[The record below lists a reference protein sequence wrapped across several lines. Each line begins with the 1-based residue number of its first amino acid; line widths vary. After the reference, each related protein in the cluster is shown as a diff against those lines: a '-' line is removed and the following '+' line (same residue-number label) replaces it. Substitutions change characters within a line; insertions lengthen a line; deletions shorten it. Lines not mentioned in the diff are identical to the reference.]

1 MKMPQ
6 KNKIVLFLFVSLVA
20 VASFIYIG
28 FNSRQMDGY
37 ALVLSLLGASAALIG
52 FALSSENYLK
62 GENKEDKIKPQEDA
76 EKQKKDNSKCESIDA
91 VGFLKDSLED
101 PTSSPQREVLR
112 RAYDYE
118 DFVSLRRRDVITHFR
133 KTETRL
139 MDEIDGL
146 KRRANT
152 NMILGAIIAFVG
164 VLGLVTFILGEPEQP
179 ENDITL
185 IIVHWV
191 TRLSL
196 VSFVEIFAFFF
207 LKMYKTEL
215 LSIQYYQDEL
225 TSIESRKIALL
236 FAIIHDNAED
246 ISKSIDCLVNI
257 DRNFKLD
264 VNQTTVDLEK
274 LKTENS
280 FIKSQMDSMM
290 DIFKGAISFKIK
302 GNNTTNG
309 EIC

>member
-1 MKMPQ
+1 MKTSQ
-6 KNKIVLFLFVSLVA
+6 KNKIVLLLFVSLVA
-20 VASFIYIG
+20 VASFIYLG
-28 FNSRQMDGY
+28 HNSRKMDGY
-37 ALVLSLLGASAALIG
+37 ALALSLLGASAALIG

-62 GENKEDKIKPQEDA
+62 GDRKEDKIKPQEET
-76 EKQKKDNSKCESIDA
+76 EKQQKDIPKSESIDTVKLA
-91 VGFLKDSLED
+91 QDSEED
-101 PTSSPQREVLR
+101 PTTSPQREVSR
-112 RAYDYE
+112 RVYDYE
-118 DFVSLRRRDVITHFR
+118 DFVALRRRDVIAHFR
-133 KTETRL
+133 KTEKRL
-139 MDEIDGL
+139 IDEIDGL

-179 ENDITL
+179 EIDITL
-185 IIVHWV
+185 LIVHWV

-236 FAIIHDNAED
+236 FSIIHDNQED
-246 ISKSIDCLVNI
+246 ISKSIECLVNI

-264 VNQTTVDLEK
+264 ANQTTVDLEK
-274 LKTENS
+274 LKTENT
-280 FIKSQMDSMM
+280 FIKSQMDDMM
-290 DIFKGAISFKIK
+290 DVIKGALTFRIK
-302 GNNTTNG
+302 D
-309 EIC
+309 EPKE

>member
-1 MKMPQ
+1 MKTPQ

-20 VASFIYIG
+20 VASFIYLG
-28 FNSRQMDGY
+28 LNSRQMDGY

-52 FALSSENYLK
+52 FALSSDNYLK
-62 GENKEDKIKPQEDA
+62 GDNKEDKIKPQEDA
-76 EKQKKDNSKCESIDA
+76 EKQQQDNPKCGSIDA
-91 VGFLKDSLED
+91 VKLIQDSVED
-101 PTSSPQREVLR
+101 PTITPQREVFPR
-112 RAYDYE
+112 VYDYE
-118 DFVSLRRRDVITHFR
+118 DFVSLRRRDVIMHFR
-133 KTETRL
+133 KTEKRL
-139 MDEIDGL
+139 MDEINGL

-179 ENDITL
+179 QTDISL

-225 TSIESRKIALL
+225 TGIESRKIALL
-236 FAIIHDNAED
+236 FSIIHNNQED

-264 VNQTTVDLEK
+264 ANQTTVDLEK
-274 LKTENS
+274 LKTENN
-280 FIKSQMDSMM
+280 FIKSQMDNMM
-290 DIFKGAISFKIK
+290 DMFKRILTFRIK
-302 GNNTTNG
+302 DEPKENG
-309 EIC
+309 

>member
-1 MKMPQ
+1 MKAPQ

-20 VASFIYIG
+20 VASFIYLG

-37 ALVLSLLGASAALIG
+37 ALALSLLGASAALLG
-52 FALSSENYLK
+52 FAMSSENYLK
-62 GENKEDKIKPQEDA
+62 GDNNEEKIKPQEEA
-76 EKQKKDNSKCESIDA
+76 EKQQKDNAKNESIDTSK
-91 VGFLKDSLED
+91 LIQDSEED
-101 PTSSPQREVLR
+101 PTTSPQREVLR
-112 RAYDYE
+112 RVYDYE
-118 DFVSLRRRDVITHFR
+118 GFVSLRRRDVITHFR
-133 KTETRL
+133 KTEERL

-152 NMILGAIIAFVG
+152 NMIWGAIIAFVG
-164 VLGLVTFILGEPEQP
+164 VLGLVAFILGEPEQTDT
-179 ENDITL
+179 DITL

-236 FAIIHDNAED
+236 FSIIHDNKDD
-246 ISKSIDCLVNI
+246 ISKSIDCLVSI
-257 DRNFKLD
+257 DRNFKMD

-274 LKTENS
+274 LKTENC
-280 FIKSQMDSMM
+280 FIKSQMDSMI
-290 DIFKGAISFKIK
+290 DILKGALHFNVKTEAK
-302 GNNTTNG
+302 
-309 EIC
+309 

>member
-1 MKMPQ
+1 MKTPQ

-20 VASFIYIG
+20 VASFIYLG
-28 FNSRQMDGY
+28 LNSRQMDGY

-62 GENKEDKIKPQEDA
+62 GDNKEDKIKPQEDA
-76 EKQKKDNSKCESIDA
+76 EKQQQDNPKYESIGAD
-91 VGFLKDSLED
+91 KMIQDSIED
-101 PTSSPQREVLR
+101 PITSPQRKVLR
-112 RAYDYE
+112 RVYDYE
-118 DFVSLRRRDVITHFR
+118 DFVSLRRRDVIIHFR
-133 KTETRL
+133 KTEKRL
-139 MDEIDGL
+139 IDEIDGL

-164 VLGLVTFILGEPEQP
+164 VLGLVTFILSEPEQP
-179 ENDITL
+179 ETDITL
-185 IIVHWV
+185 IIVHWI

-225 TSIESRKIALL
+225 TGIESRKIALL
-236 FAIIHDNAED
+236 FSIIHNNQED

-264 VNQTTVDLEK
+264 ANQTTVDLEK
-274 LKTENS
+274 LKTENN

-290 DIFKGAISFKIK
+290 DIFKGALAFNLKR
-302 GNNTTNG
+302 
-309 EIC
+309 EE